1 MEAWIR
7 LVIDPINT
15 YLWGY
20 ILVYLL
26 LTVGVFFTFRF
37 GFLQFRSLKRSM
49 QVAFIKAKPD
59 EISPFQA
66 FAIGLASRVGTGNL
80 AGVATAI
87 SLGGPGA
94 VFWMW
99 CTALLGMSSAFVE
112 ATLAQI
118 FKVRNED
125 STFRGGPAYYISQ
138 GLGSRTWGVLFAI
151 SLLVAF
157 GFSFNAL
164 QSNSISDALH
174 TGFGITPIVSG
185 GVVTVLTALII
196 FGGAR
201 RIGKVA
207 EWLVPIMAVLY
218 LFVAFYALI
227 TNFAQI
233 PDLFRLIITS
243 AFNGQAAVGG
253 VAGASIKAA
262 MEMGVKRGLFSNEAG
277 MGSAPNAAASAS
289 TSHPANQGLLQM
301 LGVFIDTFV
310 ICSATAFVILLSD
323 AYVPGSGVKGAAL
336 TQAAVGF
343 HIGSAGAGF
352 MAIVIFMFAFTSI
365 LGNYAYAE
373 SNMNFICENKKVLT
387 IFRLLV
393 LLMVLMG
400 SVSSLPLVWDIADVC
415 MGMMVIINLVA
426 ILFLSKYAVGAWN
439 DYREQL
445 KAGQEPIF
453 KSKSIPG
460 LDLKLQDNCWH

>member
-1 MEAWIR
+1 M
-7 LVIDPINT
+7 IDPINS

-37 GFLQFRSLKRSM
+37 SFLQFRSLKRAM
-49 QVAFIKAKPD
+49 QVTFIKAKPD

-66 FAIGLASRVGTGNL
+66 FATGLASRVGTGNL

-94 VFWMW
+94 IFWMW

-125 STFRGGPAYYISQ
+125 ATFRGGPAYYISQ
-138 GLGSRTWGVLFAI
+138 GLGSRTWGVVFAI

-164 QSNSISDALH
+164 QSNSISDALYM
-174 TGFGITPIVSG
+174 GFGIAPQTSG
-185 GVVTVLTALII
+185 YVVTILTALII
-196 FGGAR
+196 FGGAH

-207 EWLVPIMAVLY
+207 EWLVPIMATLY
-218 LFVAFYALI
+218 LMVAFYALV
-227 TNFAQI
+227 TNIGQI
-233 PDLFRLIITS
+233 PALFDLIITN

-289 TSHPANQGLLQM
+289 TAHPVNQGLLQM
-301 LGVFIDTFV
+301 LGVFIDTII

-336 TQAAVGF
+336 TQAAVSF

-373 SNMNFICENKKVLT
+373 SNMNFIYKSKTGLT

-393 LLMVLMG
+393 LLMVLFG
-400 SVSSLPLVWDIADVC
+400 STSSLPLVWDIADVC
-415 MGMMVIINLVA
+415 MGVMVIINLVA
-426 ILFLSKYAVGAWN
+426 ILFLSKFALAAWK
-439 DYREQL
+439 DYGTQL
-445 KAGQEPIF
+445 KAGDEPVF
-453 KSKSIPG
+453 KSKTIPG
-460 LDLKLQDNCWH
+460 LDAKLQDNCWH